1 MGICRIFESNSGYAM
16 SARITVNLAASG
28 VFEIWL
34 NEQGRDL
41 LVKELQNLSEKW
53 DHFHLGPADTGEV
66 VVSSRPYR
74 PDDTVFECGKVYL
87 RPDAWDKQYFPHVLD
102 AKA

>member
-1 MGICRIFESNSGYAM
+1 M
-16 SARITVNLAASG
+16 SARITVNLAANG

-41 LVKELQNLSEKW
+41 LVRELLRLSERW
-53 DHFHLGPADTGEV
+53 DHFHLGPEETDEV

-74 PDDTVFECGKVYL
+74 SDDRVFEFGKVYL
-87 RPDAWDKQYFPHVLD
+87 RTDAWDKEHFPHVLD
-102 AKA
+102 EET